1 MTIIVIQNRTDRF
14 SQSWYSF
21 LEREGVQI
29 MNTDVNDE
37 LLRSFVE
44 KAAGHVNQQA
54 EWNQELGCF
63 LLDSKNWG
71 FLAVKMHHYFFIARD
86 DAATVSD
93 FDEYVHACV
102 DWGLRNYKGLPRGM
116 QKGVAFHPVLLQSNP
131 SPEVIAYT
139 KQKPDAHWAAF
150 VLPTAVDL
158 TSGSVDYME
167 KTPIWGYAMWKGIRE
182 VSDEVLKG

>member
-44 KAAGHVNQQA
+44 KAAGRVDQQA